1 MLNIRTCSD
10 SGRALVQLLT
20 YYINDGDLNPE
31 PQPGDSANSSPKRA
45 MEDELL
51 SMELQENTLS
61 QSQQDQVSELLEE
74 AMEESPKSSTRC
86 TIYIDIL
93 FKQILYF
100 CPL

>member
-10 SGRALVQLLT
+10 SGRALLQLLT

-31 PQPGDSANSSPKRA
+31 PQPGDSTNSSPKRA
-45 MEDELL
+45 MEEELL
-51 SMELQENTLS
+51 SMEQQITLS

-74 AMEESPKSSTRC
+74 AMKESPKSSTQC
-86 TIYIDIL
+86 TIDIYIL